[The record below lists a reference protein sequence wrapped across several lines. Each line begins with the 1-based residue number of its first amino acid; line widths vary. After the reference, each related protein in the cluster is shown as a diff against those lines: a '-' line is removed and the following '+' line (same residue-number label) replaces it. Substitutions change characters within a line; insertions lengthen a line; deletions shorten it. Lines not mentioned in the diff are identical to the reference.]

1 MSSRIYTLML
11 FTPLVEICILND
23 NSLYESLSVKSKQR
37 AAMYD
42 INNTAFEKYP

>member
-23 NSLYESLSVKSKQR
+23 RGEWCGTGL
-37 AAMYD
+37 
-42 INNTAFEKYP
+42 